1 MQDVLFSF
9 GQHLSI
15 TFLSFWAEDE
25 EDEDELYS
33 EYYPDWVKRASRWV
47 PRRRLKEFSPRERF
61 RNVKMFNRRIIF
73 QI

>member
-33 EYYPDWVKRASRWV
+33 EYYPDWVKRASR
-47 PRRRLKEFSPRERF
+47 
-61 RNVKMFNRRIIF
+61 
-73 QI
+73 